1 MLLSDCYWI
10 YQKPYV
16 TIKIAFSLYGKSVW
30 EVTMHYTLG
39 IMAAGVGSRF
49 KNGIKQLMPVGLH
62 DEVLMEYAIFDALE
76 AGFDHIVFIIR
87 KELEQEFREGI
98 GDKLTGRCKVDYA
111 FQDLHDLPE
120 GFTCPEGRT
129 KPWGTGQAVLA
140 AKGLIDGP
148 FTVINADDYY
158 GKQTFRDMYRLL
170 KEMEEGRSRKEPDTV
185 PVYYMPGFRLI
196 NTVTEHGSVKRGICT
211 IEDGYLESIT
221 ETMGIEL
228 RDGQIYVGDEIY
240 DPQSLVS
247 MNMWGLD
254 TAFMNLLEER
264 FVDFLDTHMDEEGSE
279 YLLPTIIGG
288 LLEDEKVRI
297 QVYETDAKWFGMT
310 YHEDTVMVKEEIKRM
325 TAAGDYPSPL
335 F

>member
-1 MLLSDCYWI
+1 MY
-10 YQKPYV
+10 
-16 TIKIAFSLYGKSVW
+16 
-30 EVTMHYTLG
+30 YTLG

-49 KNGIKQLMPVGLH
+49 KSGIKQLMPVGLH

-87 KELEQEFREGI
+87 KELESEFRDGI
-98 GDKLTGRCKVDYA
+98 GRKLAGRCKVDYA
-111 FQDLHDLPE
+111 VQDLHDLPE
-120 GFTCPEGRT
+120 GFVCPGDRT

-140 AKGLIDGP
+140 AKNLIDGP

-158 GKQTFRDMYRLL
+158 GKQTFRDMYRFL
-170 KEMEEGRSRKEPDTV
+170 KEMEEKKGLQGQDTC
-185 PVYYMPGFRLI
+185 PTYYMPGFRLI

-211 IEDGYLESIT
+211 IEDGYLKSIR

-228 RDGQIYVGDEIY
+228 RDGLIHVGDKIC

-254 TAFMNLLEER
+254 TAFMDMLEER
-264 FVDFLDTHMDEEGSE
+264 FEDFLRQHMYEEGSE

-288 LLEDEKVRI
+288 LLEEEKVKI

-310 YHEDTVMVKEEIKRM
+310 YHEDTVMVKEEIRRM